1 MVAMKVGC
9 QLIVFGREAVRDD
22 LAGVLG
28 TVAEAGYD
36 GVETGDLSE
45 QIGPEALREMLT
57 PLGLVL
63 VGTHAG
69 LDAYRSDA
77 DRLADY
83 TLKAGGTYLMCS
95 GVGDRSRGLA
105 AYEEAAA
112 VMNEVGRR
120 VARRGLVFCY
130 HNHSWEFERF
140 EGRPALERLYEL
152 TDPEAVKL
160 CVDTCW
166 VYHGGEDPAEFIRR
180 HRARVGVLHLK
191 DMVGEPGARPVT
203 FAEVGH
209 GVLEFA
215 PILKAVEGEPVE
227 WAVVEQ
233 DRTSRAPAESIQM
246 SRHYLKESL
255 GL

>member
-1 MVAMKVGC
+1 MKVGC
-9 QLIVFGREAVRDD
+9 QLIIFGRDTVKED
-22 LAGVLG
+22 LAGVLA

-45 QIGPEALREMLT
+45 HIGPEALRRELASR
-57 PLGLVL
+57 GLVL

-69 LDAYRSDA
+69 FDACRSDA

-83 TLKAGGTYLMCS
+83 TLQAGGRYLMCS

-112 VMNEVGRR
+112 VMNEVGER
-120 VARRGLVFCY
+120 VARKGLVFCY

-152 TDPEAVKL
+152 TDPEVVKL

-180 HRARVGVLHLK
+180 HRDRVAVLHLK
-191 DMVGEPGARPVT
+191 DLVGEPGTGPVT
-203 FAEVGH
+203 FAEVGE
-209 GVLEFA
+209 GVLDFA
-215 PILKAVEGEPVE
+215 SILEAVEGADVE

-233 DRTSRAPAESIQM
+233 DRTSRSPAESVRM
-246 SRHYLKESL
+246 SRRYLKEHL